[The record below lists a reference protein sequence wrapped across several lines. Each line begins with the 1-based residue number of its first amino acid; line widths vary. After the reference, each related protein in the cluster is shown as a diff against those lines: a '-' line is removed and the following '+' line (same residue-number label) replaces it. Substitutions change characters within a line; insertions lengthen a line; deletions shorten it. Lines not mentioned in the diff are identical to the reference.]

1 MSKGVSTAKRRQ
13 REDKKAV
20 ATRAGI
26 IHQELPTKNF
36 QLQMRKTKWHQRCIG
51 LTACSH
57 RVGAVNGGLCNRCP
71 RQGVERP
78 FYPPLFSFWR
88 MVGWLMSRG
97 GEARLPT
104 IVRGEVKPS
113 YSFRGEW

>member
-1 MSKGVSTAKRRQ
+1 MLHVLVLFIKNCQLRTSTA
-13 REDKKAV
+13 DA
-20 ATRAGI
+20 
-26 IHQELPTKNF
+26 KNKMASA
-36 QLQMRKTKWHQRCIG
+36 LHW
-51 LTACSH
+51 LDSLL
-57 RVGAVNGGLCNRCP
+57 GAVNSGLCNRCP

-88 MVGWLMSRG
+88 MVGWLMSRA
-97 GEARLPT
+97 GEAGLPT